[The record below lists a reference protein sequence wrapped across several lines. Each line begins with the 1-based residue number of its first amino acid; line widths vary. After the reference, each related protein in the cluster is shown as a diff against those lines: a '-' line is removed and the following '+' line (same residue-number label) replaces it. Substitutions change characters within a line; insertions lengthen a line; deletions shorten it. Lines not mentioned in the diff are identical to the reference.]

1 MSIQT
6 VSAHEVLSH
15 LKNSKGSEFKF
26 SEIIDARSPGEF
38 SLDKL
43 PHASNW
49 PVLDDQ
55 ERELIG
61 TMYKQ
66 ISSFEAQKKGA
77 GLVAANIAKHI
88 EEKVLDLP
96 RTWQPLIYC
105 WRGGKRSG
113 SLATVLGAIGFKV
126 HLLEGGYKAFRTAV
140 IEDLPNCVEHLKF
153 QVICGPTGSGK
164 TLLLNKLKEQGAQVL
179 DLEAI
184 ANHRSSVLG
193 KLPGTQQPSQKA
205 FETTLWFE
213 LSRLNADRWVFVE
226 SESRKIGNLNLP
238 ESLIHKMRSSACI
251 DLQMPTPERVKL
263 LLDEYSFFVKDSALF
278 STRLQALLPLLGKE
292 VLNRWQEWID
302 GGNTPNVVEEL
313 LSLHYD
319 PAYTGSISRNFTQFK
334 SALPAEIKN
343 YEQQAFS
350 TLAAKLV
357 LHFRA
362 DQEL

>member
-6 VSAHEVLSH
+6 VSAHEVLKH
-15 LKNSKGSEFKF
+15 LKNSIGGELKF
-26 SEIIDARSPGEF
+26 SAIIDARSPGEF

-43 PHASNW
+43 PQAINW

-66 ISSFEAQKKGA
+66 IGSFEAQKKGA

-96 RTWQPLIYC
+96 RTWQPLLYC

-113 SLATVLGAIGFKV
+113 SLSTVLGAIGFKV
-126 HLLEGGYKAFRTAV
+126 HLLEGGYKAFRSAV
-140 IEDLPNCVEHLKF
+140 IEDLPNCVEPLKF

-193 KLPGTQQPSQKA
+193 KLPGTHQPSQKA

-263 LLDEYSFFVKDSALF
+263 LLDEYSFFVKDSDLF

-292 VLNRWQEWID
+292 VLNRWQEWIIE
-302 GGNTPNVVEEL
+302 GNTPNVVEEL

-319 PAYTGSISRNFTQFK
+319 PAYTGSISRNFAQFK
-334 SALPAEIKN
+334 SALPAQIKT
-343 YEQQAFS
+343 YDQQAFS
-350 TLAAKLV
+350 TLAAELV
-357 LHFRA
+357 LHYRA